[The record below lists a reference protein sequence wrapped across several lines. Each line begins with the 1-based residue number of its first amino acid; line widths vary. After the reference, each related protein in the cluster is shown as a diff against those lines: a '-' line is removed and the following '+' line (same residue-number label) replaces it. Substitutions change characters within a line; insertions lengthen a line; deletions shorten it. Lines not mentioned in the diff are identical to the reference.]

1 MTYSAAAKIAANT
14 AFLGV
19 LDGAETEAKIRL
31 KNVVGVILATIPL
44 DDPCGTVNGT
54 TGALTI
60 TAPEAVNVSVTGA
73 AVTAELC
80 DGDNVVHKTMP
91 CIAGTAP
98 VAGYCVLKVT
108 QLYVGGTV
116 ALVSLVIS

>member
-19 LDGAETEAKIRL
+19 LDGAETEAKLRL
-31 KNVVGVILATIPL
+31 KNGLGVILATILL

-60 TAPEAVNVSVTGA
+60 TAASAANISVTGN

-91 CIAGTAP
+91 CISGSAP
-98 VAGYCVLKVT
+98 VAGFCVLRVT

-116 ALVSLVIS
+116 AIVSLVIS